1 MYQIITTVKIRG
13 LLSYLWVR
21 AKLRFSSNWKKVSN
35 LQCRINNQLVNL
47 DLKDLEQKYLA
58 ADCVRE
64 PENLIVYRAIATSKL
79 VTNFVDIGANCG
91 HVALSILND
100 YDNILLFEPNP
111 RLANLLRKIFI
122 YNENVIINE
131 CAIVD
136 LESVGSITLR
146 VPDDSSGLATLGGTN
161 LSVRR
166 DKVQSYEVKAST
178 LESEMKD
185 FSLAGSYI
193 KIDVEGFE
201 SKIIKSMQ
209 LLIKTHRPIVGFEAL
224 SLSAAL
230 DCVHYFENYIF
241 YCARFDFL
249 ENGGA
254 LARSKFCAMIAIIFG
269 GGIDII
275 RLNMTDKIALENFS
289 QVYAI
294 PKEKSE
300 EFEESIIKFVT
311 NQPIIKLNR
320 LRTWSTALTKEA
332 VNNPLKSES

>member
-1 MYQIITTVKIRG
+1 MYQRITTVKIHG
-13 LLSYLWVR
+13 LLSYLWLR
-21 AKLRFSSNWKKVSN
+21 ARLRFVSNWKRIPS
-35 LQCRINNQLVNL
+35 LQYRINNQLVDL
-47 DLKDLEQKYLA
+47 DLEDLEQKYLA

-64 PENLIVYRAIATSKL
+64 PENLIIYRAIAASKL

-111 RLANLLRKIFI
+111 RLANLLRKIFVC
-122 YNENVIINE
+122 NENVVIKE

-136 LESVGSITLR
+136 LKSVGSVTLT
-146 VPDDSSGLATLGGTN
+146 VPDDSSGLATLGGTA
-161 LSVRR
+161 LSDQRH
-166 DKVQSYEVKAST
+166 KVHSYNVKAST
-178 LESEMKD
+178 LESEIKN
-185 FSLAGSYI
+185 FSLASSYI

-209 LLIKTHRPIVGFEAL
+209 LLINTQRPIVGFEAL

-230 DCVHYFENYIF
+230 DCVKYFENYFF

-249 ENGGA
+249 EKGGA
-254 LARSKFCAMIAIIFG
+254 LSRSKFGAMAAIIFG
-269 GGIDII
+269 GGIDVIKLDMSDRI
-275 RLNMTDKIALENFS
+275 PLENFS

-300 EFEESIIKFVT
+300 KFERSIIKFVR
-311 NQPIIKLNR
+311 NQPFIKLSM
-320 LRTWSTALTKEA
+320 LKTWSLSLA
-332 VNNPLKSES
+332 NNYKNFK